1 MAVAEAAEDVCDI
14 SVPATAG
21 AVEFSL
27 AVDGGNGF
35 HGRVLSKGAHEAR
48 KGYLSPDGL
57 MKKADRRSAD
67 AGMRMKQFYVFERSD
82 SSKAGRHGIAGI
94 ARVLMYPIATAAPAS
109 PYDCGLLFGREC
121 CLDLDLKEA

>member
-1 MAVAEAAEDVCDI
+1 MAVAEAAEDVGDI

-27 AVDGGNGF
+27 AVGGGGGF

-48 KGYLSPDGL
+48 MGYLSPDGL

-67 AGMRMKQFYVFERSD
+67 AGMRMRQFYVFEPAD
-82 SSKAGRHGIAGI
+82 SSKAERPGPMIA
-94 ARVLMYPIATAAPAS
+94 AYFRS
-109 PYDCGLLFGREC
+109 
-121 CLDLDLKEA
+121 